1 MAIPI
6 ILGAAAVAAAA
17 TGLYKSGKA
26 IVDNNKAGDINDE
39 AQSIISRSEKNME
52 IARDKCQKALS
63 SFGKKKVE
71 VLTVNIQDFIQ
82 TFEQIK
88 NVTFDHNNE
97 LGNLTAQE
105 FSHDVLDNME
115 KRVSFIIESGLG
127 AGGGALGGALT
138 AYGAYSGIMAFGT
151 ASTGTAIGT
160 LSGAAATNAT
170 LAWLGGGSIAAGG
183 GGIALGTAVLS
194 GVVAGPALLI
204 AGWYMGSKAE
214 SKLNDAYSNRAQAE
228 KFESD
233 INAAIA
239 LTDGIRKV
247 AEKASSILSQL
258 RKHSRRSINQLKDVI
273 NTQGQD
279 YSQYDDKARFIVM
292 KNVKLIQLIKAVLDT
307 PILDKDGAL
316 LGDADSNFNQIQQNL
331 HTSIE

>member
-6 ILGAAAVAAAA
+6 ILGVVAAAAAA
-17 TGLYKSGKA
+17 TGLYKGGKA

-52 IARDKCQKALS
+52 IAREQCQKALS
-63 SFGKKKVE
+63 SFGKGKVE
-71 VLTVNIQDFIQ
+71 ALTVNVQDFIQ
-82 TFEQIK
+82 VFEQIK
-88 NVTFDHNNE
+88 NVTFDHNGE

-105 FSHDVLDNME
+105 FSHDILDNME
-115 KRVSFIIESGLG
+115 KRVNFVINAGLG

-138 AYGAYSGIMAFGT
+138 AYGAYSGIMALGT

-183 GGIALGTAVLS
+183 GGMALGTAVLS

-214 SKLNDAYSNRAQAE
+214 DKLNDAYSNRAQAE

-239 LTDGIRKV
+239 LTNGIRKV

-258 RKHSRRSINQLKDVI
+258 RKYSHGHISQLKDVI
-273 NTQGQD
+273 DTQGKD
-279 YSQYDDKARFIVM
+279 YSLYDDVAKLIVM

-307 PILDKDGAL
+307 PILDENGAL
-316 LGDADSNFNQIQQNL
+316 LGDADSNLNQIQQNL